1 MTAVARRTQEERSS
15 ATRTR
20 LLEAAVDALIEHGI
34 AGASLPEICRRAGV
48 SRGAQLHHF
57 PTRAELLAAAVEL
70 LFDVRHAAFRAR
82 MAASPP
88 RDVDDALAELWAIY
102 TSGPLYAWLE
112 LVTAARTDPEL
123 RRHVVAVDARF
134 EDEATVTMSALF
146 GLDPAPARTA
156 ARLVTSLL
164 DGLATH
170 RILADD
176 DRVAQ
181 DVLAL
186 FAATLKPML
195 EKR

>member
-1 MTAVARRTQEERSS
+1 VTALARRTQEERSS

-57 PTRAELLAAAVEL
+57 PTRAELLAAAVEH
-70 LFDVRHAAFRAR
+70 LFDLRHAAFRAR

-88 RDVDDALAELWAIY
+88 QDVDEALAELWSIY

-112 LVTAARTDPEL
+112 LVNAARTDAEL

-134 EDEATVTMSALF
+134 EDEATVTMSSLF
-146 GLDPAPARTA
+146 GLEADAARTA

-170 RILADD
+170 RILAPD
-176 DRVAQ
+176 DRVAR
-181 DVLAL
+181 DVLTL
-186 FAATLKPML
+186 FAATLKPRL
-195 EKR
+195 GGR